1 MAGADHPVP
10 DGSLIIIPFKVKAGA
25 DGLVEKGINDRADTR
40 PGKRLQF
47 ANLKMAIEIVS
58 FPINSMVDLS
68 IVMLLFTRGYP
79 LVN

>member
-1 MAGADHPVP
+1 MGFTDNLM
-10 DGSLIIIPFKVKAGA
+10 GFS
-25 DGLVEKGINDRADTR
+25 R

-68 IVMLLFTRGYP
+68 IAMLVYQRVSL
-79 LVN
+79 LKDLDQ

>member
-58 FPINSMVDLS
+58 FPINSW
-68 IVMLLFTRGYP
+68 
-79 LVN
+79 